1 MGENPWELRAPP
13 EHIKDLTK
21 KQLRAMVLAAV
32 AHGNDRQMTSSFL
45 HASTSL
51 VAVRKLLSE
60 RRWLYS
66 NWFVRWRRDC
76 VGDAHINFSDK
87 LAWGWLLAES
97 DDDTD
102 FLNECLQKARG
113 YTEKDKELA
122 YSTSI
127 PLKEIDWWCER
138 TNQWRNAE
146 ETAAWKPDSAGTTP
160 PAVNRGRP
168 FAAATSQAAS
178 SQSAAKIVQASIQ

>member
-1 MGENPWELRAPP
+1 MGEHPWKLRSPP
-13 EHIKDLTK
+13 WHLRDLTK

-32 AHGNDRQMTSSFL
+32 AHGNDPQMTSSFL

-51 VAVRKLLSE
+51 VAVRKLIGE

-66 NWFVRWRRDC
+66 NWFVRWRRGC
-76 VGDAHINFSDK
+76 EPHINFGDK
-87 LAWGWLLAES
+87 PAWGWVLDEW
-97 DDDTD
+97 DCDTD
-102 FLNECLQKARG
+102 FLHECLQKARG
-113 YTEKDKELA
+113 YTEKDRELA
-122 YSTSI
+122 YLTSI

-178 SQSAAKIVQASIQ
+178 SQSAAKSVQASIQ